1 LLSPLLPFF
10 KSFDAE
16 VVGTFGVL
24 TGSIGELVRDLEPK
38 NLEGFSIGLSGLTF
52 GVVSNLARP
61 LATAPLGILTPDGA
75 VVIPVVPLL
84 LLLFRFGSLLLGAA
98 VTEVTTAALASGI
111 EAVAADS
118 LDCFRDCRL
127 LLALLLFELPIFTPL
142 LKTLLTLSITL
153 PLMIL
158 PMLARAAGCLAAAH
172 TGFFRKT
179 ADDDD
184 AGGGGPPVHVED
196 DDPEPGLGK
205 VVASGA
211 LPPAEAPSVIQGSGF
226 SLLPFNLSLSER
238 TNFLLGD
245 GAAEATDVD
254 VVVGAATA
262 EEAVAPPGDDACPDD
277 EAADE
282 DSFDELR
289 LKPKECIR
297 REISFEARS
306 TTEGVLMLI
315 SAVRTDEEVHQES
328 SLKGGVYTIRNTIHI
343 NLSIIILDEFRSI
356 IIIELRRILVTF
368 LSSSSSFFVSSTKI
382 EAKDLLS
389 RP

>member
-1 LLSPLLPFF
+1 MLSPLLPFF

-52 GVVSNLARP
+52 GVVSNLALP

-84 LLLFRFGSLLLGAA
+84 LLLFRFGSLLLAAA

-184 AGGGGPPVHVED
+184 AGGGPPVHVED
-196 DDPEPGLGK
+196 ADPEPGLGK

-343 NLSIIILDEFRSI
+343 NLSIIILDEFCSI
-356 IIIELRRILVTF
+356 IIIELR
-368 LSSSSSFFVSSTKI
+368 
-382 EAKDLLS
+382 
-389 RP
+389 

>member
-1 LLSPLLPFF
+1 MPFVSHPDVAAHLS
-10 KSFDAE
+10 
-16 VVGTFGVL
+16 
-24 TGSIGELVRDLEPK
+24 
-38 NLEGFSIGLSGLTF
+38 
-52 GVVSNLARP
+52 
-61 LATAPLGILTPDGA
+61 PLGILTPDGA

-179 ADDDD
+179 AD
-184 AGGGGPPVHVED
+184 AVCPV
-196 DDPEPGLGK
+196 DDPEPELGK

-328 SLKGGVYTIRNTIHI
+328 SLKGGGVYTIRNTIHI

>member
-1 LLSPLLPFF
+1 M
-10 KSFDAE
+10 
-16 VVGTFGVL
+16 
-24 TGSIGELVRDLEPK
+24 
-38 NLEGFSIGLSGLTF
+38 
-52 GVVSNLARP
+52 
-61 LATAPLGILTPDGA
+61 GILTPGA
-75 VVIPVVPLL
+75 VVIPLP
-84 LLLFRFGSLLLGAA
+84 LLFRLGSLLLGEA
-98 VTEVTTAALASGI
+98 VTEVTAAAGASGI
-111 EAVAADS
+111 EAAADS

-179 ADDDD
+179 AD
-184 AGGGGPPVHVED
+184 AVCPV
-196 DDPEPGLGK
+196 DDPEPELGK
-205 VVASGA
+205 VVASGGLA
-211 LPPAEAPSVIQGSGF
+211 PAEAPSVKGSGF

-245 GAAEATDVD
+245 GAADVD
-254 VVVGAATA
+254 VVVVGAVTA
-262 EEAVAPPGDDACPDD
+262 AVGGGGPEAV
-277 EAADE
+277 E

-315 SAVRTDEEVHQES
+315 SAVRTEGVHQES
-328 SLKGGVYTIRNTIHI
+328 SLE
-343 NLSIIILDEFRSI
+343 EF
-356 IIIELRRILVTF
+356 T
-368 LSSSSSFFVSSTKI
+368 
-382 EAKDLLS
+382 
-389 RP
+389 

>member
-1 LLSPLLPFF
+1 MSAHLS
-10 KSFDAE
+10 
-16 VVGTFGVL
+16 
-24 TGSIGELVRDLEPK
+24 
-38 NLEGFSIGLSGLTF
+38 
-52 GVVSNLARP
+52 
-61 LATAPLGILTPDGA
+61 PLGILTPDGA

-98 VTEVTTAALASGI
+98 VTEVTTTAASGI
-111 EAVAADS
+111 EAAADS
-118 LDCFRDCRL
+118 LDCFRGR

-179 ADDDD
+179 AD
-184 AGGGGPPVHVED
+184 AGGGPLD
-196 DDPEPGLGK
+196 DDPEPELGK
-205 VVASGA
+205 VVVASGG
-211 LPPAEAPSVIQGSGF
+211 LPPAEAPSVQGSGF

-245 GAAEATDVD
+245 GAAPADVDD

-262 EEAVAPPGDDACPDD
+262 AAAGDCGGPEVA
-277 EAADE
+277 E

-289 LKPKECIR
+289 LKKEGIR
-297 REISFEARS
+297 RENSFEARS

-315 SAVRTDEEVHQES
+315 SAVRTEGVHQES
-328 SLKGGVYTIRNTIHI
+328 SLE
-343 NLSIIILDEFRSI
+343 EF
-356 IIIELRRILVTF
+356 T
-368 LSSSSSFFVSSTKI
+368 
-382 EAKDLLS
+382 
-389 RP
+389 

>member
-1 LLSPLLPFF
+1 MPFVSHRDVAAHLS
-10 KSFDAE
+10 
-16 VVGTFGVL
+16 
-24 TGSIGELVRDLEPK
+24 
-38 NLEGFSIGLSGLTF
+38 
-52 GVVSNLARP
+52 
-61 LATAPLGILTPDGA
+61 PLGILTPDGA

-84 LLLFRFGSLLLGAA
+84 LLLFRFGSLLLAAA

-118 LDCFRDCRL
+118 LDCFRDCR

-179 ADDDD
+179 AD
-184 AGGGGPPVHVED
+184 AVCPV
-196 DDPEPGLGK
+196 DDPEPELGK
-205 VVASGA
+205 VVASGG
-211 LPPAEAPSVIQGSGF
+211 LPPAEAPSVKGSGF
-226 SLLPFNLSLSER
+226 SLLPFNLSLSDR

-245 GAAEATDVD
+245 GAADVD
-254 VVVGAATA
+254 VVVVGAVTVVAA
-262 EEAVAPPGDDACPDD
+262 GGGGPEAV
-277 EAADE
+277 E

-315 SAVRTDEEVHQES
+315 SNRTKVQVQH
-328 SLKGGVYTIRNTIHI
+328 
-343 NLSIIILDEFRSI
+343 
-356 IIIELRRILVTF
+356 
-368 LSSSSSFFVSSTKI
+368 
-382 EAKDLLS
+382 
-389 RP
+389 

>member
-1 LLSPLLPFF
+1 MNLLLLFSPDNISLPFV
-10 KSFDAE
+10 SHPDVAAH
-16 VVGTFGVL
+16 
-24 TGSIGELVRDLEPK
+24 
-38 NLEGFSIGLSGLTF
+38 LS
-52 GVVSNLARP
+52 
-61 LATAPLGILTPDGA
+61 PLGILTPDGA

-84 LLLFRFGSLLLGAA
+84 LLLFRFGSLLLAA
-98 VTEVTTAALASGI
+98 PVTEVTTAALASGI

-118 LDCFRDCRL
+118 LDCFRDCR

-179 ADDDD
+179 AD
-184 AGGGGPPVHVED
+184 AVCPV
-196 DDPEPGLGK
+196 DDPEPELGK
-205 VVASGA
+205 VVASGG
-211 LPPAEAPSVIQGSGF
+211 LPPAEAPSVKGSGF

-262 EEAVAPPGDDACPDD
+262 EEAVAPPGDDACPDE

-315 SAVRTDEEVHQES
+315 SAVRTEGVHQES
-328 SLKGGVYTIRNTIHI
+328 SLE
-343 NLSIIILDEFRSI
+343 EF
-356 IIIELRRILVTF
+356 T
-368 LSSSSSFFVSSTKI
+368 
-382 EAKDLLS
+382 
-389 RP
+389 

>member
-1 LLSPLLPFF
+1 MNILLLFSPDNISLPFV
-10 KSFDAE
+10 SHPDVA
-16 VVGTFGVL
+16 GH
-24 TGSIGELVRDLEPK
+24 
-38 NLEGFSIGLSGLTF
+38 LS
-52 GVVSNLARP
+52 
-61 LATAPLGILTPDGA
+61 PLGILTPDGA

-84 LLLFRFGSLLLGAA
+84 LLLFRFGSLLLAAA

-184 AGGGGPPVHVED
+184 AGGGPPVHVED
-196 DDPEPGLGK
+196 ADPEPGLGK
-205 VVASGA
+205 VVASGG
-211 LPPAEAPSVIQGSGF
+211 LPPAEAPSVKGSGF

-315 SAVRTDEEVHQES
+315 SAVRTEGVHQES
-328 SLKGGVYTIRNTIHI
+328 SLE
-343 NLSIIILDEFRSI
+343 EF
-356 IIIELRRILVTF
+356 T
-368 LSSSSSFFVSSTKI
+368 
-382 EAKDLLS
+382 
-389 RP
+389 